1 MSDGAHRGIGAERAL
16 ETILGGKRPP
26 SKKEEETREQVRARL
41 AKAAS
46 PDGAPPTSYGA
57 AADAIAKAFLAVIAE
72 EPETEL
78 DGRSLW
84 DGVKRRWPAFDDWVG
99 GATGF
104 QVGWAV
110 NCVRWLAAEPPV
122 PNPAILTVSEK

>member
-1 MSDGAHRGIGAERAL
+1 MSNDSRYVATNVRGHHIEA
-16 ETILGGKRPP
+16 
-26 SKKEEETREQVRARL
+26 AR
-41 AKAAS
+41 
-46 PDGAPPTSYGA
+46 
-57 AADAIAKAFLAVIAE
+57 
-72 EPETEL
+72 ETEL

-110 NCVRWLAAEPPV
+110 NCVRWLAAESPV

>member
-46 PDGAPPTSYGA
+46 PDGASPTSYGA

-72 EPETEL
+72 EPEEKARRPVL
-78 DGRSLW
+78 PKASDE
-84 DGVKRRWPAFDDWVG
+84 DKKKPDEAHKRVPLEG
-99 GATGF
+99 KKTPGS
-104 QVGWAV
+104 
-110 NCVRWLAAEPPV
+110 AEG
-122 PNPAILTVSEK
+122 S